1 MKCTEGSRRDS
12 AMLRK
17 AVPLPL
23 FTPCALPATRLRDD
37 SEPEYQAQIRRDHW
51 EVVVPELVFG
61 PMNQS

>member
-1 MKCTEGSRRDS
+1 MP
-12 AMLRK
+12 RK
-17 AVPLPL
+17 AVPLEV